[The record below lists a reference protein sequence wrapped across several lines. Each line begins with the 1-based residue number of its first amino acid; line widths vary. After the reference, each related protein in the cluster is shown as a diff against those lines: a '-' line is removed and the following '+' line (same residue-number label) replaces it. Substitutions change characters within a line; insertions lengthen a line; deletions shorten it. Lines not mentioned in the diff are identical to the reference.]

1 MTTGITPV
9 PAKPPSARYQVLAA
23 PLAAALMAATLV
35 DWSHEYWSVA
45 GPQICAWV
53 LLMVW
58 CGLFARAKNGPA
70 AVPRITW
77 VLLAVALWG
86 PVQLL
91 FGVSVSPF
99 ATLEA
104 SLAWASSAAYFW
116 LGAQALAGSEARE
129 RFLSIL
135 LVFCGVLALA
145 AVLQYYTAPDLVF
158 WIIPSRDCIG
168 PFIYKNHFA
177 AFVELLFPV
186 AVVRILV
193 DRRRALLWGVVAAT
207 LFAAVVVSASRGGV
221 ALLTAE
227 LVAVLAIGARR
238 RWIPGRRVLLLSLQ
252 LPVLFAVLV
261 GVFGFQSIWAHFH
274 EASSA
279 DVRKK
284 LLLSTAEMIR
294 ERPAQGFGLGTWRTV
309 YPRYARFDNALYA
322 NEAHNDWAQ
331 WAADGGVPFA
341 LLLAGAA
348 AWSVRGAWRAPWAL
362 GPAAVFVH
370 SLIDY
375 PTRDPAVMGL
385 MFVLLGAA
393 AAATAQPGSGTAP
406 SKTRTLRPVSYSR

>member
-1 MTTGITPV
+1 MIAGIAPV
-9 PAKPPSARYQVLAA
+9 PVKLPGPRYQALAA
-23 PLAAALMAATLV
+23 PLAAVLMAATLV

-45 GPQICAWV
+45 VPQIGAWALV
-53 LLMVW
+53 AIW
-58 CGLFARAKNGPA
+58 CGLWIRAKA
-70 AVPRITW
+70 AARTPRITW
-77 VLLAVALWG
+77 ALLAVALWG
-86 PVQLL
+86 PLQLL
-91 FGVSVSPF
+91 LGLSVSHF

-116 LGAQALAGSEARE
+116 LGAQALARVEARE
-129 RFLSIL
+129 RFFTLML
-135 LVFCGVLALA
+135 AFCGVMALA

-158 WIIPSRDCIG
+158 WTIPCRDCIG

-186 AVVRILV
+186 AMVRILV
-193 DRRRALLWGVVAAT
+193 DRPRALLWGVVAAT

-221 ALLTAE
+221 AILSAE

-238 RWIPGRRVLLLSLQ
+238 RWIPARRVLLLSLQ

-261 GVFGFQSIWAHFH
+261 GIFGFQSIWTHFH
-274 EASSA
+274 ESSSL
-279 DVRKK
+279 DIRKK
-284 LLLSTAEMIR
+284 LVVSTLDMIGQQ
-294 ERPAQGFGLGTWRTV
+294 PVHGFGLGTWRTV

-331 WAADGGVPFA
+331 WAAEGGLPFA
-341 LLLAGAA
+341 LILAGVAVWAA
-348 AWSVRGAWRAPWAL
+348 RNAWRAPWAL
-362 GPAAVFVH
+362 GPAAIFVH

-385 MFVLLGAA
+385 MFVLLGAGA
-393 AAATAQPGSGTAP
+393 AAKAPGTGTAVA
-406 SKTRTLRPVSYSR
+406 KTRALRPFSSPK

>member
-1 MTTGITPV
+1 M
-9 PAKPPSARYQVLAA
+9 
-23 PLAAALMAATLV
+23 AAALV

-45 GPQICAWV
+45 APQIGAWALV
-53 LLMVW
+53 IVW
-58 CGLFARAKNGPA
+58 CVLFVRAKGAPGRT
-70 AVPRITW
+70 PRITW
-77 VLLAVALWG
+77 ALLALALWG
-86 PVQLL
+86 PLQLL
-91 FGVSVSPF
+91 FGLSVSHF

-116 LGAQALAGSEARE
+116 LGAQALASVEARE
-129 RFLSIL
+129 RFLSVM

-158 WIIPSRDCIG
+158 WIIPSHDCIG

-186 AVVRILV
+186 AVVRILM
-193 DRRRALLWGVVAAT
+193 DRQRALLWGVVAAT

-227 LVAVLAIGARR
+227 LVTVLAIGARR

-252 LPVLFAVLV
+252 LPLLFAVLV
-261 GVFGFQSIWAHFH
+261 GIFGFQSIWAHFH

-284 LLLSTAEMIR
+284 LLISTAEMIR

-331 WAADGGVPFA
+331 WAADGGLPFA
-341 LLLAGAA
+341 LILAGLA
-348 AWSVRGAWRAPWAL
+348 AWSARAAWRAPWAM
-362 GPAAVFVH
+362 GPAAIFVH

-385 MFVLLGAA
+385 MFVMLGAA
-393 AAATAQPGSGTAP
+393 AAATAQPGSGAA
-406 SKTRTLRPVSYSR
+406 SAKTRALRPLSYSS